1 MQYAII
7 RTGGKQYK
15 VKVDDVIEID
25 RLNSLSDIIIF
36 NEVLLVS
43 MDGKVIIGKPFI
55 SDMKVSAKVLADF
68 KGEKI
73 RVAKF
78 KAKARYRRVIGFR
91 PSLTRIQIN
100 SIGDSN
106 LYLDKK
112 EEINVDTIIKKTSIK
127 KSILKK
133 AIK

>member
-1 MQYAII
+1 
-7 RTGGKQYK
+7 
-15 VKVDDVIEID
+15 
-25 RLNSLSDIIIF
+25 
-36 NEVLLVS
+36 
-43 MDGKVIIGKPFI
+43 
-55 SDMKVSAKVLADF
+55 MKVSAKVLADF

-112 EEINVDTIIKKTSIK
+112 KK
-127 KSILKK
+127 
-133 AIK
+133 

>member
-43 MDGKVIIGKPFI
+43 MDGKVIIGKPLFQ
-55 SDMKVSAKVLADF
+55 
-68 KGEKI
+68 
-73 RVAKF
+73 
-78 KAKARYRRVIGFR
+78 
-91 PSLTRIQIN
+91 T
-100 SIGDSN
+100 
-106 LYLDKK
+106 
-112 EEINVDTIIKKTSIK
+112 
-127 KSILKK
+127 
-133 AIK
+133 